1 MNALKHVISSTDI
14 LAGDRLLQAN
24 PEEFAQL
31 HQSMCDACDPVRA
44 AEVITEA

>member
-1 MNALKHVISSTDI
+1 MNPLKHGTSSTDI